1 MAALEPQEHRTRDD
15 RSFTIRSAAPEDAGT
30 LLDFLRAAAAR
41 TELIASQP
49 DEFPATV
56 EQERTILAERA
67 ADPAALYLVALAGGV
82 VVGCLGFSHA
92 PKRRLAH
99 TGELGL
105 IVGEAWRGRGVGR
118 ALMRVLIEWA
128 RGSATIEKLCLS
140 VFSTNAAG
148 IALYE
153 SLGFEREG
161 QRRRQVR
168 FAQGRYADEI
178 LMGLWLRP

>member
-1 MAALEPQEHRTRDD
+1 MAVFGPQEGCTRDSQ
-15 RSFTIRSAAPEDAGT
+15 SFTIRSATPDDAAA
-30 LLDFLRAAAAR
+30 LLDFLRTAAAR
-41 TELIASQP
+41 TEHIASQP

-82 VVGCLGFSHA
+82 VVGCMGFSHA

-118 ALMRVLIEWA
+118 ALMNVLIEWA

-140 VFSTNAAG
+140 VFSTNVVG

-168 FAQGRYADEI
+168 FAPGRYADEI
-178 LMGLWLRP
+178 MMGLWLRP